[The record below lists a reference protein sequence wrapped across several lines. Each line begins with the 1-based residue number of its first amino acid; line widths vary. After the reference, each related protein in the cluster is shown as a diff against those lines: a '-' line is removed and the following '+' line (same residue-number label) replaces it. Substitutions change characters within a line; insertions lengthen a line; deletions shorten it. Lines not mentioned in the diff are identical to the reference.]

1 MEAGEYRAD
10 RPTPVGASA
19 DLLDVDVAV
28 ARSPWQLF
36 WRRFKEDRIAMAAL
50 VFVGILVAL
59 AILAPLVVEVV
70 GAPGPDARDTAA
82 LDPIFATPTGP
93 SSDHYFGVDQI
104 GRDVFSRTIYGA
116 RVSLIV
122 AFTATLLA
130 TAAGIVAG
138 LLAGYFRGWT
148 DTLISRSVDVLLA
161 IPYLLLATGL
171 AAACTLGESSGGGG
185 SSAGCFGGL
194 VKPGLGVV
202 IFVIAF
208 TSWTYMARII
218 RGQTLSLRE
227 KEFVEAA
234 RSSGASDR
242 RIIFR
247 EILPNLTAP
256 IVVYSS
262 ILIPQVIL
270 YEAALSFL
278 GVGVNDR
285 PSWGQ
290 MIADATPVFTDA
302 WWYMMFPGFALL
314 LTVLAFNLVG
324 DALQDALNPRAK
336 RT

>member
-1 MEAGEYRAD
+1 MEAGEYRENK
-10 RPTPVGASA
+10 PTAIAGSP
-19 DLLDVDVAV
+19 DLFDIEGVP
-28 ARSPWQLF
+28 ARSPWELF
-36 WRRFKEDRIAMAAL
+36 WRRFREDRLAMASL
-50 VFVGILVAL
+50 VFVAILILIAV
-59 AILAPLVVEVV
+59 LAPLVVKLF
-70 GAPGPDARDTAA
+70 GAPEPDARDTTA
-82 LDPIFATPTGP
+82 LDPFFATATGP
-93 SSDHYFGVDQI
+93 SGDHFFGVDQI

-116 RVSLIV
+116 RVSLVV

-130 TAAGIVAG
+130 TTAGIVAG

-171 AAACTLGESSGGGG
+171 AAACTLGETGG
-185 SSAGCFGGL
+185 SSVGCFGGL
-194 VKPGLGVV
+194 IKPGVGVV
-202 IFVIAF
+202 IFVIAV
-208 TSWTYMARII
+208 TSWTYMARIV

-234 RSSGASDR
+234 RAAGASNT

-256 IVVYSS
+256 IIVYAS

-278 GVGVNDR
+278 GVGVVDQ

-290 MIADATPVFTDA
+290 MIDEATLVFPDA
-302 WWYMMFPGFALL
+302 WWYMLFPGLGLL
-314 LTVLAFNLVG
+314 MTVLAFNLVG
-324 DALQDALNPRAK
+324 DALQDALNPRT
-336 RT
+336 RRS